1 MQIRYTIRQESQNL
15 LLLWSVTSELPSNS
29 SISVTYRDR
38 RGAHPSLFEG
48 WGCTSAGRV
57 GFFADSRHL
66 TSALFRHKPSAK
78 IIDYQPTSR
87 DNRDSDGCSFEGRPS
102 TKPALETAPKPVSA
116 LFDNLS

>member
-78 IIDYQPTSR
+78 IIDYQPTSP
-87 DNRDSDGCSFEGRPS
+87 DNTDSDVRSFDGLPS
-102 TKPALETAPKPVSA
+102 PTPPLETPPNP
-116 LFDNLS
+116 LPPL